1 MNRLFGYLASV
12 LVIGGLVVALLQCSS
27 EQCGNG
33 VKEGSEQC
41 DDGAKNG
48 TMGDGCSMTC
58 TLMSIPR
65 AAVEVD
71 VQLLMLEA
79 PGYVNASVND
89 LGIGFFHVVVS
100 GPMGVDEQW
109 MSTKQ
114 SAQYVGV
121 PAGDYQATVT
131 ALDASMTPL
140 TNPVS
145 SMMGHVDI
153 PGMVVLKV
161 NFHQADFIKQD
172 YKGTLYVS
180 PNWGANNGTC
190 AGASPPVAQ
199 ESFELR
205 TMAGAPVAG
214 MTQIGQMPMNLH
226 NLDGTYGTCF
236 DKSQGNLQIFEY
248 VSNLP
253 WGHYQLILRGKDS
266 GGTIAYC
273 KKVDDIFVGPGIQN
287 PTNEV
292 IVPAADAD
300 MGPCP

>member
-12 LVIGGLVVALLQCSS
+12 IVIGGLTAALMQCSK
-27 EQCGNG
+27 EECGNG

-41 DDGAKNG
+41 DQGAMNG
-48 TMGDGCSMTC
+48 VAGSGCSANC
-58 TLMSIPR
+58 TLATIDR
-65 AAVEVD
+65 ASVEVD
-71 VQLLMLEA
+71 VQLLMQEA

-89 LGIGFFHVVVS
+89 LGIGFFHVVLN
-100 GPMGVDEQW
+100 GPAMHDEQW

-131 ALDASMTPL
+131 ALDRNMNPL
-140 TNPVS
+140 TNPVM
-145 SMMGHVDI
+145 SMMAHVNI
-153 PGMVVLKV
+153 PGMIVLKV
-161 NFHQADFIKQD
+161 NFHQGDFIKQD

-180 PNWGANNGTC
+180 PNWGALNGTC
-190 AGASPPVAQ
+190 SGASVAQ
-199 ESFELR
+199 ESIELR

-214 MTQIGQMPMNLH
+214 MTLVGAQQMPLH

-236 DKSQGNLQIFEY
+236 DKTQGMLMLFEDVPNLT
-248 VSNLP
+248 
-253 WGHYQLILRGKDS
+253 WGHYQVILRGKDA
-266 GGTIAYC
+266 GGAVAFC
-273 KKVDDIFVGPGIQN
+273 KKVDDVFVGPGIQN
-287 PTNEV
+287 PTNEI